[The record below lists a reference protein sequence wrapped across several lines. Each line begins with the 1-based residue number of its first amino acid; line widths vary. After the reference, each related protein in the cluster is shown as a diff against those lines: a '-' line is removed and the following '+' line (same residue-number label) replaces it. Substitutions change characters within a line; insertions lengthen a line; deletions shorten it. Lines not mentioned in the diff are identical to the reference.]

1 MNFGL
6 RIKWTVCCNVIKHGC
21 NRYYVCAKKIGGPIK
36 NIRDGIN
43 EIYCGFTSKKENRE
57 KTLTPTSKPSTSPYT
72 YSTEEKEDD
81 GERSRKEEDP
91 RVNGN
96 IFGLIFTNQS
106 RWVVEQMGILIETR
120 VL

>member
-1 MNFGL
+1 MLLNMVAIDTMF
-6 RIKWTVCCNVIKHGC
+6 VP
-21 NRYYVCAKKIGGPIK
+21 KKLK
-36 NIRDGIN
+36 K
-43 EIYCGFTSKKENRE
+43 KKENRE